1 MQRAE
6 KLFHIEERA
15 ANSPFVDKVWR
26 TRSVP
31 SKAFVSVAASH
42 WEIVIWRQAGNT
54 LVTIRGP
61 ETKATAM
68 PIPVD
73 AEFFGVQFRLGVFM
87 PDLPVPTLVDRDL
100 TLPSRIGNTFRLSGS
115 DWEIPDYE
123 NVEVFLG
130 QIARKGLI
138 TLDPVVVK
146 VVEDGPVDLAQR
158 SIERRV
164 RRATGLTLGAIKQ
177 IDRAYKA
184 TSLLDAGATISDVV
198 TATGYADQAHLTR
211 SLKRFMGQT
220 PGRISKE
227 AG

>member
-6 KLFHIEERA
+6 KLFQIEERA
-15 ANSPFVDKVWR
+15 ADFPFVDKIWR
-26 TRSVP
+26 ARSVP
-31 SKAFVSVAASH
+31 SKAFISVVASH

-54 LVTIRGP
+54 NVTVRGP

-73 AEFFGVQFRLGVFM
+73 AEFFGVQFKLGAFM
-87 PDLPVPTLVDRDL
+87 PDLPIPMLVDRDL
-100 TLPSRIGNTFRLSGS
+100 TLSLRTGNTFRFGGS
-115 DWEIPDYE
+115 AWEIPVYE

-130 QIARKGLI
+130 RLARKGLI
-138 TLDPVVVK
+138 AFDPI
-146 VVEDGPVDLAQR
+146 VEEVMADRPIDLSQR
-158 SIERRV
+158 SVERRV

-184 TSLLDAGATISDVV
+184 IALLDAGATISDVV
-198 TATGYADQAHLTR
+198 IEAGYADQAHLTR

-220 PGRISKE
+220 PGRISQE
-227 AG
+227 AR